1 MTSTT
6 TMALPTPVD
15 ASIFEKSSALN
26 WERIVRGWLLG
37 LLIAIGI
44 GGSIWG
50 FYQEIHKEKARAE
63 QAFETRSLQQA
74 DAIKSYLDGT
84 LSAMKSSITDNQR
97 ATTSV
102 IGEDASTILRSN
114 IKQLLNSQYVLS
126 SAAWL
131 PNDHRGQFRVN

>member
-50 FYQEIHKEKARAE
+50 FYQEIHKAVSYTHLDVYKR
-63 QAFETRSLQQA
+63 QAQYPGLSEHADTRPA
-74 DAIKSYLDGT
+74 G
-84 LSAMKSSITDNQR
+84 
-97 ATTSV
+97 
-102 IGEDASTILRSN
+102 N
-114 IKQLLNSQYVLS
+114 IYPSQGRTV
-126 SAAWL
+126 
-131 PNDHRGQFRVN
+131 